1 MRRYKLNVNR
11 SRRAVPGRETKQG
24 GRFRSVSGGPP
35 PAADE
40 VGKGETV
47 SVPSELA
54 RSPREANKSLVTP
67 NAIVQCAETLL
78 SRLVLVYLEPKFY
91 RQVFTASFFFSSSF
105 FSLSTVL
112 NKAARNEASSKSTLV
127 HTLSKI

>member
-67 NAIVQCAETLL
+67 LYSVRKRYSPVSSSFIWNPNFTA
-78 SRLVLVYLEPKFY
+78 KF
-91 RQVFTASFFFSSSF
+91 FTASFFFFSSF

-112 NKAARNEASSKSTLV
+112 NKAARSEASSKSTLV

>member
-1 MRRYKLNVNR
+1 MRRYKWNVNR
-11 SRRAVPGRETKQG
+11 SRRPVQTKQD

-40 VGKGETV
+40 AGKGETV

-54 RSPREANKSLVTP
+54 RSPRPREANKSLVTP
-67 NAIVQCAETLL
+67 LYSVRKRYSPVSSSFTWNPNFTA
-78 SRLVLVYLEPKFY
+78 KF
-91 RQVFTASFFFSSSF
+91 FTASFFFFSSF
-105 FSLSTVL
+105 LSISTVL
-112 NKAARNEASSKSTLV
+112 NKAARSEASSKSTLV